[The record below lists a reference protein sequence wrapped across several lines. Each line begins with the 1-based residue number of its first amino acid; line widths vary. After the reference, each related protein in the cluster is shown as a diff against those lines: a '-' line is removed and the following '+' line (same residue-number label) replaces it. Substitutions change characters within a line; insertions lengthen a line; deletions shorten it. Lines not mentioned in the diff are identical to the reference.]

1 MSEEFSR
8 LNPNH
13 KLFQNLAEGKP
24 TWWQNLVKDPEIYIE
39 VRKDNYLDVYYNGGR
54 VLDLSFTDKFKG
66 KIHFEYI
73 PVMSQEEYVPLEISG
88 DIVKLNDGFTRIIEI
103 RDFSE
108 AELKGIKKRIS
119 KFYPP
124 SSEKGIQ
131 ASFVAKNTQFLD
143 TEFQHRSGIR
153 FDLIWADV
161 AKRKLFVVELKT
173 IGDQRLYIGD
183 NSKESNN
190 YNKIDLQLEKY
201 RDFVKVNK
209 HNLLSH
215 YQRVFQVKKKLG
227 ILRPGLKELDSLD
240 AFTFEEKPILLIGD
254 CTQAWIDQQKA
265 RLNTAIDKVAYGCFY
280 QGKSTRQFYIPEKT
294 KGNKHIFITSLEG
307 DSDGPI

>member
-8 LNPNH
+8 LNQNH
-13 KLFQNLAEGKP
+13 KLFQNLAERNP
-24 TWWQNLVKDPEIYIE
+24 VWWQNLVRDPEIYIE
-39 VRKDNYLDVYYNGGR
+39 VRKDNYLDIYYNGGR
-54 VLDLSFTDKFKG
+54 VLDLSFTNKFKG

-73 PVMSQEEYVPLEISG
+73 PLMSQEEYIPLKITEDTVRLDEGFTNILEI
-88 DIVKLNDGFTRIIEI
+88 K
-103 RDFSE
+103 DFSE
-108 AELKGIKKRIS
+108 AELKIIKKRIS

-131 ASFVAKNTQFLD
+131 ASFVVKNTQFLD

-173 IGDQRLYIGD
+173 IGDQRLYIGEK
-183 NSKESNN
+183 SKNN
-190 YNKIDLQLEKY
+190 NKIDQQLGKY
-201 RDFVKVNK
+201 RDFVKKNQR
-209 HNLLSH
+209 NLLSH
-215 YQRVFQVKKKLG
+215 YQRVFQVKKGLG
-227 ILRPGLKELDSLD
+227 ILPAGLQGLDSLD

-254 CTQAWIDQQKA
+254 CTQDWIKQQRD
-265 RLNTAIDKVAYGCFY
+265 RLNKAIEKIAYGCFY

-294 KGNKHIFITSLEG
+294 KGNKYIFV
-307 DSDGPI
+307 